1 MRDERWGD
9 MGHHLVRSIM
19 FGKGGPRPKAQ
30 AVRMSAYWDDVV
42 RRAPS
47 PGSHIE
53 RSVCAVKH
61 LSNRNRRVEGSC
73 M

>member
-1 MRDERWGD
+1 
-9 MGHHLVRSIM
+9 M